1 MTIQVVTDKCKVNDS
16 SGVIVLES
24 TAKGAEAYTELQ
36 GPDAKRAAIR
46 AAVDLGLAD
55 PRVSGTVDTYPVDA
69 AGEEIT
75 AITEGVAAIRADV
88 PVTRRLV

>member
-1 MTIQVVTDKCKVNDS
+1 MTIQVISDKSQVNDVN
-16 SGVIVLES
+16 GVIVLES

-55 PRVSGTVDTYPVDA
+55 PRVSGAVDAYPVDTN
-69 AGEEIT
+69 GDEIT